1 MRLGAMRVFFEGTG
15 TSRVSSTVS
24 GALRPPFRVYFDYRL
39 AGLWIH
45 LPGMVAFFL
54 IITGFFAGDA
64 GVMLSSLLPMGIAFY
79 HQPLVREMP
88 QIEVSAEGLFVDG
101 LGLICWDDIIAV
113 ELEEMPIGSRLHAE
127 LHIETADTIEAVLE
141 DQRGLT
147 FARSLQL
154 MIWRLD
160 DMNELTV
167 KLDRLRVHTDDL
179 MAEIR
184 HRRFHR

>member
-1 MRLGAMRVFFEGTG
+1 MRVFFEGTRTG
-15 TSRVSSTVS
+15 TGRLS
-24 GALRPPFRVYFDYRL
+24 GTLNGDLRPPFRVYFDYHL

-45 LPGMVAFFL
+45 LPGFVAFFL

-64 GVMLSSLLPMGIAFY
+64 GVMLLSLLPMGVAFY

-88 QIEVSAEGLFVDG
+88 QIEISADGLFLDG
-101 LGLICWDDIIAV
+101 LGLICWEDIISV
-113 ELEEMPIGSRLHAE
+113 ELEEMEIGGRPHAE

-147 FARSLQL
+147 LARSLQV

-160 DMNELTV
+160 EMNELTV
-167 KLDRLRVHTDDL
+167 KLNRLRVHTDDL